1 MSNTGK
7 QSPLGVNVM
16 SGLLQGNGFWINGTA
31 AGYMGSS
38 TSISNYTNGSI
49 SSLSKLTDS
58 IRQGWVQYN
67 AGNLTS
73 TTYNNLIAMGS
84 TTIPALGNTKPSNYN
99 YSGYPGWGTAYSGE
113 TASYG
118 FVRLYAWQAYNEFN
132 YNDTLNLTGY
142 YTDFLGSWTEASSF
156 IDYSNQSIMALQ
168 NSFTFLEGTYSNMN
182 DLITG
187 DITGISLSTRVFGQD
202 LIALGKAIN
211 LSKTRT
217 FGFPSNVL
225 ETLKTYNA
233 LTESVVLALM
243 ASGLTNAE
251 VEQVSN
257 NVNVTTSQQQ
267 KIYAAFN
274 IISGVDLE
282 SILVSLNCKTQGLE
296 TLADLLN
303 IKKLFPNSY
312 ETLTVPIYNA
322 QPGLPTNSKTY
333 YPIFSYQIISPPVI
347 AAVGSVIPPGMP
359 TVDIGSGYES
369 YQDGGIGIGDYGG
382 FTGDDS
388 GGFTGDSGGGGGGGG
403 GKIICTKLYELGL
416 MSKEIYLA
424 DQAFGAELIKS
435 HPDIYNGYRAW
446 AEIVVDWM
454 DGRGPKM
461 MPWLS
466 DEAFGQAAKSWSI
479 RWAQDIATPWAE
491 EMAYQMKESM
501 LPNNT
506 GKAIMAIG
514 TPICKIVGVWQ
525 RVFGPSNK
533 PAGFGKGLM
542 MIPVFVLLKLVAK
555 LGRLIEGRK

>member
-1 MSNTGK
+1 MSDTGK

-16 SGLLQGNGFWINGTA
+16 SGLLQGKGFWINNIAT
-31 AGYMGSS
+31 GYMGSS

-49 SSLSKLTDS
+49 SSLSKLTDA

-84 TTIPALGNTKPSNYN
+84 TTIPALGNTRPSSYD

-118 FVRLYAWQAYNEFN
+118 FVRLYAWQAYSEFN
-132 YNDTLNLTGY
+132 YNGTLVADNR

-211 LSKTRT
+211 LSKIRT

-233 LTESVVLALM
+233 LTDSVVLALL
-243 ASGLTNAE
+243 ASGLTDAE
-251 VEQVSN
+251 VAQVSN
-257 NVNVTTSQQQ
+257 NTNVTTSQQQ

-274 IISGVDLE
+274 VISGIDLE

-333 YPIFSYQIISPPVI
+333 YPIFSYQILSPAVV
-347 AAVGSVIPPGMP
+347 AAVGTIIPPGMP
-359 TVDIGSGYES
+359 TLDFTGGVDGYGTGVGEGQGDS
-369 YQDGGIGIGDYGG
+369 AGDGTGDGGDGGDGG
-382 FTGDDS
+382 GD
-388 GGFTGDSGGGGGGGG
+388 GGGGDGGGGGG
-403 GKIICTKLYELGL
+403 E
-416 MSKEIYLA
+416 
-424 DQAFGAELIKS
+424 
-435 HPDIYNGYRAW
+435 
-446 AEIVVDWM
+446 
-454 DGRGPKM
+454 
-461 MPWLS
+461 
-466 DEAFGQAAKSWSI
+466 
-479 RWAQDIATPWAE
+479 
-491 EMAYQMKESM
+491 
-501 LPNNT
+501 
-506 GKAIMAIG
+506 
-514 TPICKIVGVWQ
+514 
-525 RVFGPSNK
+525 
-533 PAGFGKGLM
+533 
-542 MIPVFVLLKLVAK
+542 
-555 LGRLIEGRK
+555 

>member
-1 MSNTGK
+1 MSDTGK

-16 SGLLQGNGFWINGTA
+16 SGLLQGKGFWINNIAT
-31 AGYMGSS
+31 GYMGSS

-49 SSLSKLTDS
+49 SSLSKLTDA

-84 TTIPALGNTKPSNYN
+84 TTIPALGNTRPSSYD

-118 FVRLYAWQAYNEFN
+118 FVRLYAWQAYSEFN
-132 YNDTLNLTGY
+132 YNGTLVADNR

-156 IDYSNQSIMALQ
+156 IDYSNQSIMAMQ

-202 LIALGKAIN
+202 LITLGKAIN
-211 LSKTRT
+211 LSKIRT

-233 LTESVVLALM
+233 LTDSVVLALM

-257 NVNVTTSQQQ
+257 NTNVTTSQQQ

-274 IISGVDLE
+274 IISGIDLE

-322 QPGLPTNSKTY
+322 PPGLPTNSKTY
-333 YPIFSYQIISPPVI
+333 YPIFSYQILSP
-347 AAVGSVIPPGMP
+347 AVVATVGPVIPPGMP
-359 TVDIGSGYES
+359 TVESPTFSGTF
-369 YQDGGIGIGDYGG
+369 DGGAGLADGSYGG
-382 FTGDDS
+382 ASEGGGDN
-388 GGFTGDSGGGGGGGG
+388 GGDGGAGDGGGGDGGGGDGGGGDGGGGGGDGG
-403 GKIICTKLYELGL
+403 GGGGE
-416 MSKEIYLA
+416 
-424 DQAFGAELIKS
+424 
-435 HPDIYNGYRAW
+435 
-446 AEIVVDWM
+446 
-454 DGRGPKM
+454 
-461 MPWLS
+461 
-466 DEAFGQAAKSWSI
+466 
-479 RWAQDIATPWAE
+479 
-491 EMAYQMKESM
+491 
-501 LPNNT
+501 
-506 GKAIMAIG
+506 
-514 TPICKIVGVWQ
+514 
-525 RVFGPSNK
+525 
-533 PAGFGKGLM
+533 
-542 MIPVFVLLKLVAK
+542 
-555 LGRLIEGRK
+555 

>member
-1 MSNTGK
+1 MSDTGK
-7 QSPLGVNVM
+7 QNPLGVNVM
-16 SGLLQGNGFWINGTA
+16 SGLLQGKGFWINNFA

-49 SSLSKLTDS
+49 SSLSKLTDA
-58 IRQGWVQYN
+58 IRQGWVEYN

-84 TTIPALGNTKPSNYN
+84 TTIPALGNTKPSTYD
-99 YSGYPGWGTAYSGE
+99 YSGYPGWATAYSGE

-168 NSFTFLEGTYSNMN
+168 NSFNFLEGTYSNMD

-233 LTESVVLALM
+233 LTDSVVLALL
-243 ASGLTNAE
+243 ASGLTDAE
-251 VEQVSN
+251 VAQVSN
-257 NVNVTTSQQQ
+257 NTNVTTSQQQ

-274 IISGVDLE
+274 VISGVDLA

-303 IKKLFPNSY
+303 IKKLFPKDY

-333 YPIFSYQIISPPVI
+333 YPIFSYQIISPAVV
-347 AAVGSVIPPGMP
+347 AAVGTIIPPGIPPGMP
-359 TVDIGSGYES
+359 PIDLGYGNDGYGTGVGEGQGGSAG
-369 YQDGGIGIGDYGG
+369 DGGDGAGGDGAGG
-382 FTGDDS
+382 DGGGGD
-388 GGFTGDSGGGGGGGG
+388 GGGGDGGGGGGDGG
-403 GKIICTKLYELGL
+403 GG
-416 MSKEIYLA
+416 
-424 DQAFGAELIKS
+424 G
-435 HPDIYNGYRAW
+435 G
-446 AEIVVDWM
+446 
-454 DGRGPKM
+454 DGGGGG
-461 MPWLS
+461 
-466 DEAFGQAAKSWSI
+466 E
-479 RWAQDIATPWAE
+479 
-491 EMAYQMKESM
+491 
-501 LPNNT
+501 
-506 GKAIMAIG
+506 
-514 TPICKIVGVWQ
+514 
-525 RVFGPSNK
+525 
-533 PAGFGKGLM
+533 
-542 MIPVFVLLKLVAK
+542 
-555 LGRLIEGRK
+555 